1 MESKTREELIAICK
15 EKGIKGYSKKK
26 KDELIELILEVP
38 VKNEFVASDEKVS
51 DEKASDVKP
60 SLIKPS
66 ATREEIIHGDSLQV
80 LPKLP
85 DDSAQIIIADPPYNI
100 GKDFGND
107 SDKQPMD
114 EYLKWC
120 EIWIKDCL
128 RILKPN
134 GTMFV
139 YGFSENLALILSKVP
154 YNINRR
160 WIIWHYTN
168 KNMASLNFWQRSH
181 ESILVLWKDDKVF
194 HRDDIREAY
203 TEGFLNGAAGKE
215 RSATKGRFSNGNK
228 TTTYNAHPN
237 GALPRDVIKIPALAG
252 GAGKNERVDHP
263 TQKPIALCEKLLLS
277 CKQSDGYVLVP
288 FAGSGSECVAAKK
301 MGLPFVGIELNEEYV
316 KLIHRRLQ
324 AEHLE
329 AEHLE
334 AKHLEAEQ
342 IPVEGLQSE
351 EKTQAKELTQAEH
364 LQADHLQAE
373 HLQAEHLQAN
383 LQTEEA
389 VHPSES
395 QRANP

>member
-15 EKGIKGYSKKK
+15 EKGIKGYTKKK
-26 KDELIELILEVP
+26 KDELIKLISEVP

-51 DEKASDVKP
+51 D
-60 SLIKPS
+60 IKPS
-66 ATREEIIHGDSLQV
+66 ATREEIIHGDSLIE

-168 KNMASLNFWQRSH
+168 KNVASLNFWQRSH

-215 RSATKGRFSNGNK
+215 RTATKGRFSNGNK

-316 KLIHRRLQ
+316 KLIHHR
-324 AEHLE
+324 LE
-329 AEHLE
+329 AKHLE
-334 AKHLEAEQ
+334 AKHLESNRLESNRL
-342 IPVEGLQSE
+342 ESNRLESNRLE
-351 EKTQAKELTQAEH
+351 SKES
-364 LQADHLQAE
+364 
-373 HLQAEHLQAN
+373 QAN
-383 LQTEEA
+383 SQTEEA
-389 VHPSES
+389 VHLSES
-395 QRANP
+395 QLANP